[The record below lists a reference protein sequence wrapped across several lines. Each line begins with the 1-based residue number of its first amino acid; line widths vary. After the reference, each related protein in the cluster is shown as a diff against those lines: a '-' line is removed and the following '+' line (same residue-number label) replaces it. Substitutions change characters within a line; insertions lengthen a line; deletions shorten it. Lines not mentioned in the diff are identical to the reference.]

1 MDQLGELLASPQL
14 VHEAVAVQL
23 ATGPQSL
30 LGLGLGAVAA
40 AGWGAPVRL
49 ALSVRETRAR
59 LVGVEVAR
67 VAGTAPLSTSLA
79 LALWSA
85 LDPEHVTRLRV
96 ADAGAVAGLADAR
109 VLARFGALRVLN
121 LSHAGLGA
129 LPPSVGLLT
138 GLQVG
143 GCGMSGWMCSWMQGG
158 RWMQKNAGSPAVTE
172 APPSTTHCTRG
183 RSFGW

>member
-1 MDQLGELLASPQL
+1 MTHTLLYPPPPPTRLSSHQTGPIEKELRWTAGDSEASVLDQLGELLASPKL

-85 LDPEHVTRLRV
+85 LDPEDVTRLRV
-96 ADAGAVAGLADAR
+96 ADAGAVAALADAR

-143 GCGMSGWMCSWMQGG
+143 
-158 RWMQKNAGSPAVTE
+158 A
-172 APPSTTHCTRG
+172 
-183 RSFGW
+183 